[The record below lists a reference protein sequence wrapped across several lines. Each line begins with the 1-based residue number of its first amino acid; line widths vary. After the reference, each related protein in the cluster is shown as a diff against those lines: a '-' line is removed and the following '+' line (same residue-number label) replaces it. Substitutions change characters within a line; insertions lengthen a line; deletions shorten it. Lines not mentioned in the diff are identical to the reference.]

1 VSALAILG
9 ELRRLDLPALLKW
22 TCERQMRF
30 EGGFQ
35 GRTNK
40 LVDSCYSYWQS
51 AIFPQIQPL
60 LHYHHQEE
68 DEEAKRVV
76 EEVDEVN
83 EEKEVV
89 EEIPRPGRECEGDLM
104 FDQLAV
110 QAYILACCQD
120 IDGGLR
126 DKPPKYRD
134 YYHTCYALAGLAVT
148 QHNIDPATMPPT
160 CLHGRT
166 ATDLLK
172 RVDPS
177 HGISVEKVQRARRY
191 FQALPAVNK

>member
-9 ELRRLDLPALLKW
+9 QLHRLDLPSLLKW

-60 LHYHHQEE
+60 LQPGAATAAAAHQRQQHQEQ
-68 DEEAKRVV
+68 EE
-76 EEVDEVN
+76 EEEM
-83 EEKEVV
+83 V
-89 EEIPRPGRECEGDLM
+89 EEIPRPGRECEGDLL

-120 IDGGLR
+120 LQGGLR

-148 QHNIDPATMPPT
+148 QYSIDPDAPPT

-166 ATDLLK
+166 GTDLLK
-172 RVDPS
+172 RIDPS
-177 HGISVEKVQRARRY
+177 HGISVEKVTRARRF
-191 FQALPAVNK
+191 FQALPSLS